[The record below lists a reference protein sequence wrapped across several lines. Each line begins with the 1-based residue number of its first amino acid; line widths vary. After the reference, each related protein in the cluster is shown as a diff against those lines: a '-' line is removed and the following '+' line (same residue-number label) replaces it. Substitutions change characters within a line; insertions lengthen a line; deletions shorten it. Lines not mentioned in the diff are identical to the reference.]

1 MVDFYREYFKA
12 INTKVN
18 DIDFV
23 ALDKCCGLIREV
35 AMDNKKIII
44 VGNGG
49 SASVASHVSVD
60 FTKIANIRAINFN
73 EADLITC
80 FANDYGYENW
90 VAKGLE
96 FYADG
101 GDLVIL
107 ISSSGKSRNII
118 NGAIKARDLSLKT
131 ITLSGFSPENPLRK
145 LGDINLWVDSS
156 VYNIIEITHSVW
168 LLTVLDKLVEDKKHS
183 KFRVISKGESNAEGI
198 SDWDNGLRRIPPC

>member
-1 MVDFYREYFKA
+1 MDDFYREYFKG
-12 INTKVN
+12 INAKVN
-18 DIDFV
+18 SVDSVD
-23 ALDKCCGLIREV
+23 LDRCYSLIQEV
-35 AMDNKKIII
+35 AKENKKIII

-96 FYADG
+96 FYADS

-107 ISSSGKSRNII
+107 ISSSGKSKNII
-118 NGAIKARDLSLKT
+118 NGAIKARELFLKT
-131 ITLSGFSPENPLRK
+131 ITLSGFGPENPLRK

-168 LLTVLDKLVEDKKHS
+168 LLTVLDKLTDDKKHL
-183 KFRVISKGESNAEGI
+183 KVCTISTGESNAKGI
-198 SDWDNGLRRIPPC
+198 SDWNNGLGRIPPC